1 MGKKVLL
8 CDDAQVIRVML
19 SRILAEAGYEI
30 VGEASN
36 GTQAVAAYRQLK
48 PDLVF
53 MDITMPEMNGI
64 EAVRTICQED
74 PQAKIIICSAM
85 GQRTHVVEAV
95 EAGAKNFIIK
105 PFEPAKIIEVAN
117 AVSGN

>member
-36 GTQAVAAYRQLK
+36 GTQAVAAYR
-48 PDLVF
+48 
-53 MDITMPEMNGI
+53 
-64 EAVRTICQED
+64 
-74 PQAKIIICSAM
+74 
-85 GQRTHVVEAV
+85 
-95 EAGAKNFIIK
+95 
-105 PFEPAKIIEVAN
+105 
-117 AVSGN
+117 